1 MTIGCRVSG
10 RGSKGFSPCA
20 INDSVNGSSSGF
32 SDPGSKGSSSSSSGS
47 CSISSCCSFGSS
59 TSVKTSS
66 EVPEFDSGSECSPN
80 VPLHLGGVLSYFCG
94 VGCLGYQHDVQCFWV
109 NPIARFAGTR
119 RDSLHSGSLVIPCVS
134 FVSRFKSSRVYHG

>member
-1 MTIGCRVSG
+1 MNGVNGVSRMTMGCRVSG

-20 INDSVNGSSSGF
+20 INDSVNGSSS
-32 SDPGSKGSSSSSSGS
+32 
-47 CSISSCCSFGSS
+47 S

-80 VPLHLGGVLSYFCG
+80 VPLRLGGVLSYFCG
-94 VGCLGYQHDVQCFWV
+94 VGCLCYQHDVQCFWV

-119 RDSLHSGSLVIPCVS
+119 
-134 FVSRFKSSRVYHG
+134 